1 MLNKTVMMG
10 RLTDNPELRETATG
24 VKVCT
29 FSVAVER
36 DYKVNGERKA
46 DFFNIVA
53 WRGTAELIC
62 KYFKKGKPIILEG
75 HFENRSYIG
84 NDGNKRYV
92 TELIVDQVNFA
103 GDSAKKNEPPM
114 PEPPPEPHAGQAS
127 PTPDAAPPTDGRDF
141 AEMTANP
148 DDLPF

>member
-103 GDSAKKNEPPM
+103 GDSAKKNEPPCRNRLRSHM
-114 PEPPPEPHAGQAS
+114 PDKHLLRRTLRRRQTEGIL
-127 PTPDAAPPTDGRDF
+127 RR
-141 AEMTANP
+141 
-148 DDLPF
+148 